1 MPILEKKSPIPP
13 LDIKY
18 FTILIEVT
26 SKITLCVIVY
36 EMLYINMIIFKGGN

>member
-1 MPILEKKSPIPP
+1 MSILEKKPPIPP

-18 FTILIEVT
+18 ITILIEVT

-36 EMLYINMIIFKGGN
+36 GTPYINMIIFKGGN